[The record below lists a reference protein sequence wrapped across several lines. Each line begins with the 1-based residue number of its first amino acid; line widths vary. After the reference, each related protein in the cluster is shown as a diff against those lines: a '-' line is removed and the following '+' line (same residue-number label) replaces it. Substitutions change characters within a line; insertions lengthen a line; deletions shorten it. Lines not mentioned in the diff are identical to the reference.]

1 MLRVVLL
8 LVFLSATSV
17 SAQDAKDADADAA
30 PESSEQPS
38 EQAAEQAAEKKA
50 DGDDDLDDL
59 DDVDDLDGL
68 DESYPVE
75 DEDTFIPSE
84 NVAFGQSIPFP
95 TDI

>member
-17 SAQDAKDADADAA
+17 LAQDAKDADADAA

-50 DGDDDLDDL
+50 DGDDDLDEL
-59 DDVDDLDGL
+59 DDLG
-68 DESYPVE
+68 EPYPVE

>member
-8 LVFLSATSV
+8 LIFLSATSV
-17 SAQDAKDADADAA
+17 LAQDTKDADVDAA
-30 PESSEQPS
+30 PELSEQTS
-38 EQAAEQAAEKKA
+38 EQAAEKTAA
-50 DGDDDLDDL
+50 GD
-59 DDVDDLDGL
+59 DDVDDL

-75 DEDTFIPSE
+75 DEDVFIPSE

>member
-8 LVFLSATSV
+8 LIFLSATSV
-17 SAQDAKDADADAA
+17 LAQDDKDADADAA
-30 PESSEQPS
+30 PESS

-59 DDVDDLDGL
+59 D
-68 DESYPVE
+68 ESYPVE
-75 DEDTFIPSE
+75 DEDVFIPSE